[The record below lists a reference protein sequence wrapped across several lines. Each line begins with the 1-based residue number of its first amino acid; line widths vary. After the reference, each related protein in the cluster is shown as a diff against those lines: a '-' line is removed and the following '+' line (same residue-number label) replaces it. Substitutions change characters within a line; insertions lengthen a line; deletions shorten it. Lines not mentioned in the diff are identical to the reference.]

1 MAAPLPRR
9 AALAGLVALSSI
21 LGRGVAQA
29 PPSPLAPAP
38 STPVGT
44 VDYRTFTLPNGLRV
58 IYAQDRTTPVVAVD
72 IWYNVG
78 SRNEPPGHSGFAHLF
93 EHMMFEGS
101 AHAPKGLHSHLI
113 ERAGG
118 EDNAST
124 AEDRTDYYD
133 LVPSNDLNVVLWL
146 EADRMRALA
155 VTDDAF
161 HNQRETVEEERRLRV
176 ENEPYGFVFADG
188 ITWLYDSTAC
198 FPYAHSVIGSIQD
211 LDRARLPEVQAFHAM
226 YYAPNNAT
234 LVVTGDFR
242 VAELRHLVNAYFA
255 TIPPQPP
262 PPPVRCKYRLSPGAL
277 RRTMT
282 DVHATLPGVALLYRI
297 PPHDDPD
304 TPALDLLTVILGEGE
319 SSRLNVTVVR
329 REKAALGVQAG
340 MNPYDSRR
348 GPGVFLIFGVANQG
362 ISAPTLDSLLG
373 HEVDSLRAVA
383 VPDSELTKAKNIL
396 RADFV
401 HSRETA
407 IGRAE
412 ELEHYQMFHPA
423 LSEINTDFDRYL
435 AVTPA
440 DVRRVATTYLDPA
453 NLLDLTVIP
462 PPAAAPTAGNAP

>member
-1 MAAPLPRR
+1 MAFRVSRR
-9 AALAGLVALSSI
+9 LALASAVCLFSPARS
-21 LGRGVAQA
+21 VAQGPA
-29 PPSPLAPAP
+29 PTPPPSA
-38 STPVGT
+38 TPVGV

-58 IYAQDRTTPVVAVD
+58 IYAQDHTTPIVAVD

-101 AHAPKGLHSHLI
+101 ANAPKGLHSHLI

-124 AEDRTDYYD
+124 AEDRTDYYE
-133 LVPSNDLNVVLWL
+133 VIPSNDLNVVLWL

-155 VTDDAF
+155 VTEDAF

-176 ENEPYGFVFADG
+176 DNEPYGFVFAEG
-188 ITWLYDSTAC
+188 ITRPFDSTTC

-211 LDRARLPEVQAFHAM
+211 LDAAQLPDVQAFHAR

-242 VAELRHLVNAYFA
+242 VAELRHLVNTYFA
-255 TIPPQPP
+255 TIPPQPA
-262 PPPVRCKYRLSPGAL
+262 PPPVTCTYQRDPGVV

-282 DVHATLPGVALLYRI
+282 DIHATLPGVARLYRM
-297 PPHDDPD
+297 PPHDSPD
-304 TPALDLLTVILGEGE
+304 TPALGILTIILGEGE
-319 SSRLNVTVVR
+319 SSRLNVGVVR
-329 REKAALGVQAG
+329 REKAALGVQAAI
-340 MNPYDSRR
+340 NPYDARR
-348 GPGVFLIFGVANQG
+348 GPGILVIFGVANQG
-362 ISAPTLDSLLG
+362 IAAPALDSLLG
-373 HEVDSLRAVA
+373 REVDSLRSVDVGDA
-383 VPDSELTKAKNIL
+383 ELAKAKNIL

-412 ELEHYQMFHPA
+412 ELQHYQMFHPSLA
-423 LSEINTDFDRYL
+423 DINTDIDRYL
-435 AVTPA
+435 AVSAA
-440 DVRRVATTYLDPA
+440 DVRRVAAKYLDPA
-453 NLLDLTVIP
+453 NLVDLTVLP
-462 PPAAAPTAGNAP
+462 PVAPATGGNAP